1 MTTGRYSISRNR
13 WANGEL
19 SWSDDVFK
27 LYLTLAY
34 VPDLV
39 VHGTISDLTGI
50 SFISDALTNKSV
62 SDGYLTADDVTIAS
76 ATGDPFDY
84 IIMVDETA
92 DCLIAAW
99 EQTANYKLPYSPT
112 GVNMIFNF
120 SQSIY
125 GILRI

>member
-13 WANGEL
+13 WANGEI
-19 SWSDDVFK
+19 SWANDDFK

-34 VPDLV
+34 VPDLI
-39 VHGTISDLTGI
+39 VHSTISDLTGV
-50 SFISDALTNKSV
+50 SFISSVLANKNV
-62 SDGYLTADDVTIAS
+62 SDGYLTADDVTITS
-76 ATGDPFDY
+76 ATGSPFDY
-84 IIMVDETA
+84 IILVDTTA

-99 EQTANYKLPYSPT
+99 EQTANFKLPYAPT
-112 GVNMIFNF
+112 GINMVFNF